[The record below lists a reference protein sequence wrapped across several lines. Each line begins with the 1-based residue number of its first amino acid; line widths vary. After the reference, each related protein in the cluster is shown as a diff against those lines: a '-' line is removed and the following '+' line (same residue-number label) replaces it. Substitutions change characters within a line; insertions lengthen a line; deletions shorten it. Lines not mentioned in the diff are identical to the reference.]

1 MCWVWID
8 LKGAMSVTGEDETG
22 VERREPLSRDRVLR
36 AAMAFADEHG
46 IDALSMRKLGR
57 ELGVEAMSL
66 YKHVANKDD
75 LLDGIAELVASEIH
89 LPTPDTE
96 WKKAMRDR
104 AISARDVFSHHP
116 WAVGIMEARA
126 NPGPAS
132 MRYYDT
138 VIGSLRRGGFSVRMA
153 SRAFSLMDAYVF
165 GYAAQ
170 EINLPFASTGDLAD
184 IAETIKEQL
193 PADEFPHFT
202 EMILDYVS
210 RPEWNFQEEF
220 EFGLDLILDGLERYR
235 DARLEDSQT

>member
-1 MCWVWID
+1 MD
-8 LKGAMSVTGEDETG
+8 HMGAMPVTESSETG
-22 VERREPLSRDRVLR
+22 SERREPLSRERVLR
-36 AAMAFADEHG
+36 AAIVFADEQG

-57 ELGVEAMSL
+57 QLGVEAMSL
-66 YKHVANKDD
+66 YKHVASKDD

-89 LPTPDTE
+89 LPAPNTE
-96 WKKAMRDR
+96 WKTAMRDR
-104 AISARDVFSHHP
+104 AISAREVFSRHP

-138 VIGSLRRGGFSVRMA
+138 VIGSLRRGGFTVRMA

-170 EINLPFASTGDLAD
+170 EINLPFDSTEDVAD
-184 IAETIKEQL
+184 IAEAIREQL
-193 PADEFPHFT
+193 PANEFPHFT

-220 EFGLDLILDGLERYR
+220 EFGLDLILDGLEHHR
-235 DARLEDSQT
+235 DARLEDSQS

>member
-1 MCWVWID
+1 MD
-8 LKGAMSVTGEDETG
+8 HMGAMPVTESSETG
-22 VERREPLSRDRVLR
+22 SERREPLSRERVLR
-36 AAMAFADEHG
+36 AAIVFADEQG

-57 ELGVEAMSL
+57 QLGVEAMSL
-66 YKHVANKDD
+66 YKHVASKDD

-89 LPTPDTE
+89 LPAPDTE
-96 WKKAMRDR
+96 WKTAMRDR
-104 AISARDVFSHHP
+104 AISAREVFSRHP

-138 VIGSLRRGGFSVRMA
+138 VIGSLRRGGFTVRMA

-170 EINLPFASTGDLAD
+170 EINLPFDSTEDVAD
-184 IAETIKEQL
+184 IAEAIREQL
-193 PADEFPHFT
+193 PANEFPHFT

-220 EFGLDLILDGLERYR
+220 EFGLDLILDGLEHHR
-235 DARLEDSQT
+235 DARLEDSQS

>member
-1 MCWVWID
+1 MD
-8 LKGAMSVTGEDETG
+8 HMGAMPVTESNETG
-22 VERREPLSRDRVLR
+22 SERREPLSRERVLR
-36 AAMAFADEHG
+36 AAIVFADEQG

-57 ELGVEAMSL
+57 QLGVEAMSL
-66 YKHVANKDD
+66 YKHVASKDD

-89 LPTPDTE
+89 LPAPNTE
-96 WKKAMRDR
+96 WKTAMRDR
-104 AISARDVFSHHP
+104 AISAREVFSRHP

-138 VIGSLRRGGFSVRMA
+138 VIGSLRRGGFTVRMA

-170 EINLPFASTGDLAD
+170 EINLPFDSTEDVAD
-184 IAETIKEQL
+184 IAEAIREQL
-193 PADEFPHFT
+193 PANEFPHFT

-220 EFGLDLILDGLERYR
+220 EFGLDLILDGLEHHR
-235 DARLEDSQT
+235 DARLEDSQS

>member
-1 MCWVWID
+1 MGHM
-8 LKGAMSVTGEDETG
+8 GAMPVTESSETG
-22 VERREPLSRDRVLR
+22 SERREPLSRERVLR
-36 AAMAFADEHG
+36 AAIVFADEQG

-57 ELGVEAMSL
+57 QLGVEAMSL
-66 YKHVANKDD
+66 YKHVASKDD

-89 LPTPDTE
+89 LPAPNTE
-96 WKKAMRDR
+96 WKTAMRDR
-104 AISARDVFSHHP
+104 AISAREVFSRHP

-138 VIGSLRRGGFSVRMA
+138 VIGSLRRGGFTVRMA

-170 EINLPFASTGDLAD
+170 EINLPFDSTEDVAD
-184 IAETIKEQL
+184 IAEAIREQL
-193 PADEFPHFT
+193 PANEFPHFT

-220 EFGLDLILDGLERYR
+220 EFGLDLILDGLEHHR
-235 DARLEDSQT
+235 DARLEDSQS